1 MVSRCSKRG
10 VVRKTQ
16 KANIPMIYLFQFY
29 INEKVEKTKIVAYSQ
44 KFDYEY

>member
-1 MVSRCSKRG
+1 MVSRCPKRG
-10 VVRKTQ
+10 VVRKIQ
-16 KANIPMIYLFQFY
+16 KANIPMIYLYLFF